1 VEKRDFVVGIPKKLN
16 GSRCLRKSE

>member
-1 VEKRDFVVGIPKKLN
+1 VEKREFVVGIPKKLN